1 MTATSTYSKKA
12 SQKGAK
18 SAGDNSKTR
27 IVTIQPISR
36 LEGHGKVTIHLDEN
50 DKVSESHFH
59 VVEFRGFEKFC
70 EGRLMAE
77 MPVITTRICG
87 ICPVSHHLASA
98 KACDAAFGLEIP
110 PAAKKLREL
119 MHMGQTIHSH
129 ALHFFYLAAP
139 DFVLGPSSDPA
150 KRNVVGLVGANPDLV
165 KKAIRLRQI
174 GQNIVDHV
182 GGRAIHPVTAIPGG
196 MSKPLSHEHRYV
208 ISKELTEAASL
219 GELALEV
226 VKKVNQDYA
235 SVIPQFAVI
244 RTNYMGLTR
253 NGNLEL
259 YDGKSRLRG
268 ADGKNILE
276 FDNADYLDHIGE
288 HVEDWS
294 YLKFPYYKELGYP
307 AGTYRVGPLAR
318 LNVADRISTPRANE
332 AFGEFRQLGKGG
344 MVHETLYYHYAR
356 IIELL
361 YAVERARE
369 LIEDDDIISSDV
381 RVRAERK
388 AGEGVGIIEAPRGTL
403 IHHYWVDDSG
413 KLEKANLIVATAH
426 NNPAID
432 MSVNEVAKQFVNGA
446 KITEGALNMVEMAV
460 RCYDPCLSC
469 ATHAIGQMP
478 LEIELLAADGR
489 SLDAV
494 RRDG

>member
-1 MTATSTYSKKA
+1 MSAVSTYSKTA
-12 SQKGAK
+12 SQKDTKPG
-18 SAGDNSKTR
+18 GNSKTR
-27 IVTIQPISR
+27 TVTIQPISR

-50 DKVSESHFH
+50 NNVKESHFH

-70 EGRLMAE
+70 QGRLMAE

-110 PAAKKLREL
+110 SAAKKLREL

-150 KRNVVGLVGANPDLV
+150 KRNIVGLVGANPELA

-196 MSKPLSHEHRYV
+196 MSKALSHEHRYI
-208 ISKELTEAASL
+208 ISKELGEAATL
-219 GELALEV
+219 AELALEV
-226 VKKVNQDYA
+226 VKKINLDYA
-235 SVIPQFAVI
+235 DIIPQFSVI
-244 RTNYMGLTR
+244 KTNYMGLTR

-259 YDGKSRLRG
+259 YDGKSRLRD
-268 ADGKNILE
+268 ANGKEIVE
-276 FDNADYLDHIGE
+276 FNDADYLEHIGE

-294 YLKFPYYKELGYP
+294 YLKFPYYKKLGHP
-307 AGTYRVGPLAR
+307 KGSYRVGPLAR

-332 AFGEFRQLGKGG
+332 AFGEFRQLGNGG

-356 IIELL
+356 IIELI

-369 LIEDDDIISSDV
+369 LVNDDDIISTDV
-381 RVRAERK
+381 RVRAERR

-413 KLEKANLIVATAH
+413 KIEKVNLIVATAH
-426 NNPAID
+426 NNTAID
-432 MSVNEVAKQFVNGA
+432 MSVNEVAKRFVDGS
-446 KITEGALNMVEMAV
+446 KIAEGALNMVEMAV

-478 LEIELLAADGR
+478 LEIELLAADGS
-489 SLDAV
+489 SLDSV
-494 RRDG
+494 QRGC